1 MQYGLDSYAGLESP
15 IHRWDPRCKLI
26 GLMALIFA
34 FSAVDVLGLL
44 PLMLLVTGS
53 LYKLSR
59 LPGSYLRR
67 RLHYPGYFLL
77 GAVVLLPLTTGETIL
92 LDLGWLQVRWEGI
105 LAAIPIVVRFVCI
118 VTLTLVLFGT
128 SPLAT
133 TLRTLRSLGV
143 PSLITD
149 MMLLFYRYLYDLL
162 DRLRQVQTAMR
173 LRGFNSKRL
182 SWRTL
187 RLLAALTGTLLV
199 TSYEQSEQVY
209 QAMRLRGYGQ
219 KTRQRA
225 ESPMP
230 RQDAIA
236 LGAMLLL
243 AAGFVVAQ
251 VWLSLAVT

>member
-1 MQYGLDSYAGLESP
+1 MQHGLDTYAGLGSP
-15 IHRWDPRCKLI
+15 IHRWEPRCKFI

-34 FSAVDVLGLL
+34 FSAVDVLQLL
-44 PLMLLVTGS
+44 PVMLLMTGV

-59 LPGSYLRR
+59 LPGSYLRQ

-77 GAVVLLPLTTGETIL
+77 GAVVLLPLTTGETVL

-105 LAAIPIVVRFVCI
+105 LAAIPIVVRFLCI

-133 TLRTLRSLGV
+133 TLRAMRSLGV

-173 LRGFNSKRL
+173 LRGFNPTEL

-187 RLLAALTGTLLV
+187 RVLAALTGTLLV

-219 KTRQRA
+219 RTTQQVA
-225 ESPMP
+225 APIQAP
-230 RQDAIA
+230 DAIA
-236 LGAMLLL
+236 LAVLLLL
-243 AAGFVVAQ
+243 AAGLVMAQ
-251 VWLSLAVT
+251 VWLSLAVP